1 MLNDMTVNV
10 EIKRIELCDLLLAT
24 LAAQKC
30 ANDGGMKWMRLHDKL
45 KNILDEFDKEQG
57 Y

>member
-10 EIKRIELCDLLLAT
+10 EVKRIELCDLLLAT
-24 LAAQKC
+24 LAAQEL
-30 ANDGGMKWMRLHDKL
+30 ANDSGEKWKRLHEKL
-45 KNILDEFDKEQG
+45 KNILNDFDKEQG